1 MNGKQQASDVMA
13 SDVIYRGIGI
23 DGCPGGW
30 VAVVIEGTP
39 DTEQLRSPYA
49 AVYAALSDLW
59 RDLSPNERHDRV
71 LIDIPIGLPEG
82 KAGVSNTVED
92 RNCDRDCRKLLP
104 KRRKSSV
111 FPVPARQ
118 ALDAEDPSGANAA
131 ATGRKL
137 SRQTINI
144 LPKIRET
151 DDFLAARLRQGL
163 PVAGFIEESHPE
175 LVFLRLNAKPEEA
188 PVHGKKE
195 AQGQLERL
203 EILHEAGLPRT
214 ETEKWFALF
223 ARKQTSKDDLL
234 DAAALAVAAHRI
246 LSGRTTARYVT
257 GNERRQF
264 DYDGRLEMNIVYA

>member
-1 MNGKQQASDVMA
+1 MNIKQQT
-13 SDVIYRGIGI
+13 SDVIYRGIGV

-30 VAVVIEGTP
+30 IAVVIEGMP
-39 DTEQLRSPYA
+39 GTEQLRSPYV
-49 AVYAALSDLW
+49 AVYPNLSELW
-59 RDLSPNERHDRV
+59 RYLSPNAQLDRV

-82 KAGVSNTVED
+82 NAGVLNEVED

-118 ALDAEDPSGANAA
+118 ALDAEDPSAANAA

-137 SRQTINI
+137 SRQTLNI

-151 DDFLAARLRQGL
+151 DDFLAARLRQDL

-175 LVFLRLNAKPEEA
+175 LAFLRLNAKLDEA
-188 PVHGKKE
+188 PLHGKKE
-195 AQGQLERL
+195 AEGQLERL
-203 EILHEAGLPRT
+203 DILHEAGVSRA
-214 ETEKWFALF
+214 EIEKGFDLF
-223 ARKQTSKDDLL
+223 SRKQMAKDDLL
-234 DAAALAVAAHRI
+234 DAAALAVMAHRI
-246 LSGRTTARYVT
+246 VSGRTSAKYVT
-257 GNERRQF
+257 RNERRQF